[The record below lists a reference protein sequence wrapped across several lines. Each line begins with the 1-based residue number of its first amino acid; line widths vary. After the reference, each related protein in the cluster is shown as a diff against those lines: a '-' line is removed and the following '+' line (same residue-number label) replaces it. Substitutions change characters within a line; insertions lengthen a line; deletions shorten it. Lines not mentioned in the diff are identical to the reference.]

1 MITVEN
7 LTKTYGDFKA
17 VDDLSFMIEDGS
29 LFAFLGTNGA
39 GKTTTLSCLTT
50 LLEPDAGRIAINGH
64 LVGRDDHVIRTQIG
78 IVFQESLLDPELTV
92 RENLALRAVIYGGE
106 PGRIAELA
114 ELVDLKGFIDRRYG
128 LLSGGEKRR
137 VDIARAL
144 FHEPATL
151 FLDEPTTGL
160 DPASR
165 EQVWEAIT
173 GLRETLGLTVL
184 LTTHYM
190 HETEAA
196 DYVLVIDHG
205 RKLAS
210 GTPMALRAAHSKP
223 RLTIK
228 LTADNRELVLASLA
242 QHAPEAEIWEEGG
255 AVQAELAGSGPARAI
270 IRDLGEALGDFQFVQ
285 GSMDDVFLNLTS
297 QREAA

>member
-17 VDDLSFMIEDGS
+17 VDDLSFTIEDGS

-50 LLEPDAGRIAINGH
+50 LLGPDAGRIAINGH
-64 LVGRDDHVIRTQIG
+64 LVGRDDHLIRSQIG
-78 IVFQESLLDPELTV
+78 IVFQESLLDPDLTV

-106 PGRIAELA
+106 PSRIAELA
-114 ELVDLKGFIDRRYG
+114 ELVDLTGFIDRRYG

-144 FHEPATL
+144 FHKPATL

-173 GLRETLGLTVL
+173 GLRQTLGLTVL

-196 DYVLVIDHG
+196 DHVLVIDHG
-205 RKLAS
+205 RELAS

-223 RLTIK
+223 RLTIE

-242 QHAPEAEIWEEGG
+242 QYAPEAEIWEEGG
-255 AVQAELAGSGPARAI
+255 AVQAALAGSGPARAI
-270 IRDLGEALGDFQFVQ
+270 IRALGEALGDFQFVQ